1 MTDFFGPKFST
12 WSEPR
17 EAHKAKCI
25 FWVMMVA
32 MPPATRHPSASS
44 PVPDSPGWRKAF
56 SSFQNP
62 HYRYFYFGQLVSLLG
77 TSARTMAMGW
87 LAVKLTN
94 SAFELGVVYTLNTLP
109 LLLFSVFAGSLA
121 DRFSRLSIFKATSWF
136 AMSCS
141 FLLALLILAGKLNIT
156 LLMVFAALWG
166 TAMAFEMPSRQAL
179 MTDLVEPGD
188 LVNAISL
195 NSAMVNASRVVGPAV
210 GGPLL
215 VLGPAWCFLFD
226 SLSFLAVLY
235 SLYHIKPRKSVRP
248 RADSGWLNHL
258 LEGARYI
265 GGRPLLLQAI
275 LLLFFMSVGGWAYQS
290 QLPAFVKLR
299 LGLGE
304 WGLTELMAAAG
315 LGSCI
320 AAFLVAGQGAKIV
333 KSATLFLGIG
343 FYAVFIF
350 AVGFQD
356 SILPAALLIFPAAFG
371 VTLLFSSA
379 NSFLQINTPPHLRGR
394 VMGLWALV
402 FGGGMPVGSF
412 LMGLV
417 AAHGGPGVA
426 LQAGGAFS
434 LVVSLLVYLV
444 FKRLRD

>member
-1 MTDFFGPKFST
+1 
-12 WSEPR
+12 
-17 EAHKAKCI
+17 
-25 FWVMMVA
+25 MMGTMSA
-32 MPPATRHPSASS
+32 ARHPTASS
-44 PVPDSPGWRKAF
+44 PAVQPPGWRKAF
-56 SSFQNP
+56 ASFQNP
-62 HYRYFYFGQLVSLLG
+62 HYRYFYFGQAVSLLG

-87 LAVKLTN
+87 LAVKITD
-94 SAFELGVVYTLNTLP
+94 SAYALGVVYTLNTLP
-109 LLLFSVFAGSLA
+109 ILLFSVFAGSLA
-121 DRFSRLSIFKATSWF
+121 DRFPRLAIFKATSWF

-141 FLLALLILAGKLNIT
+141 LALTLLILAGKLNIT
-156 LLMVFAALWG
+156 LLMVFAVLWG

-226 SLSFLAVLY
+226 ALSFLAVLY
-235 SLYHIKPRKSVRP
+235 SLYHIQPRKSVRP
-248 RADSGWLNHL
+248 KTDSGWWAHL
-258 LEGARYI
+258 LEGGHYI
-265 GGRPLLLQAI
+265 AGRPLLLQAV

-290 QLPAFVKLR
+290 QLAAFVKLR
-299 LGLGE
+299 LGLKE

-315 LGSCI
+315 LGSCL

-333 KSATLFLGIG
+333 KPATLFLGIG

-350 AVGFQD
+350 GVGFQA

-371 VTLLFSSA
+371 VTLFFSST
-379 NSFLQINTPPHLRGR
+379 NSFLQINSPPHLRGR

-402 FGGGMPVGSF
+402 FGGGMPVGSY

-417 AAHGGPGVA
+417 AAHGGPGMA
-426 LQAGGAFS
+426 FQAGGTFCLA
-434 LVVSLLVYLV
+434 VSLAVYLV
-444 FKRLRD
+444 FRRLPKGGTGK